1 MPQNKH
7 AGCECK
13 HGSAMAHYGGGGGGG
28 LLPLLCCCL
37 LYDSLSSRWQRAPPR
52 DVVYVQAPPRVA
64 VLQGTVQPVVYG
76 APVKNALPL
85 IACVAMDRG
94 PLPLES
100 V

>member
-1 MPQNKH
+1 
-7 AGCECK
+7 
-13 HGSAMAHYGGGGGGG
+13 MAHYGGGGGGG

-64 VLQGTVQPVVYG
+64 VLQGTVQPVQPVVYG
-76 APVKNALPL
+76 APVEGALPL
-85 IACVAMDRG
+85 IACVVMDRAQS
-94 PLPLES
+94 PLEN